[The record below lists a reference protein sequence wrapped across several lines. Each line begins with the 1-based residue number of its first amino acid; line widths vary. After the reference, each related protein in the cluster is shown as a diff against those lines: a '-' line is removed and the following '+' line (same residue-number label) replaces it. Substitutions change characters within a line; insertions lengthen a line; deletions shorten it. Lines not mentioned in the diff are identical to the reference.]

1 MNLQS
6 TNIWQKS
13 QEHSIQKR
21 QSIQQMVLGKL
32 NIHLQKHSLYHW
44 EELIENELKT

>member
-13 QEHSIQKR
+13 QEYSIQKR

-32 NIHLQKHSLYHW
+32 NIHLQKHLLYHC